1 MNALL
6 RDLRYAL
13 RTLLKN
19 PAFSLVAVVTLA
31 LAIGV
36 NTTIFGL
43 VQAVLLR
50 PLDIPE
56 GDRIVMVYETNLAKG
71 WDRFSAAPANYLDWK
86 AQVRA
91 FEQMA
96 AVQAGNFNLTGG
108 DQPERVRGARASA
121 DLIPMMRIPPLMGR
135 SFTAEEDSAGAPKVV
150 VIGESLWRDRL
161 GA

>member
-13 RTLLKN
+13 RTLLKS

-36 NTTIFGL
+36 NTAIFGL

-86 AQVRA
+86 ARARA
-91 FEQMA
+91 FEQLA
-96 AVQAGNFNLTGG
+96 AIQTHNFNLTGG
-108 DQPERVRGARASA
+108 DRPERIRGAHASA
-121 DLIPMMRIPPLMGR
+121 ELIPMLRVPPLMGR
-135 SFTAEEDSAGAPKVV
+135 SFTAEEDRAGAPMVV
-150 VIGESLWRDRL
+150 VIGES
-161 GA
+161 